1 MKDLLSKEY
10 YCYKIH
16 KYILLIKSS
25 ADSPS
30 FRKKSSSPPQTPTL
44 YDFLKISK
52 QRKAKKG
59 EGEGS
64 QYEDSNSQT
73 IIKLYSLLVF
83 YLLLSGLDFNYNKC
97 FSRNFAI
104 LKKCFEGL

>member
-83 YLLLSGLDFNYNKC
+83 LPPTFWPR
-97 FSRNFAI
+97 F
-104 LKKCFEGL
+104 

>member
-64 QYEDSNSQT
+64 QYEDSSSQT

-83 YLLLSGLDFNYNKC
+83 LPPIFWPR
-97 FSRNFAI
+97 F
-104 LKKCFEGL
+104 